1 VFERTKRPLGRL
13 ERQVRRAFIASGIAL
28 TTQILAS
35 WCYPRQMMRGERLE
49 RWRIDNMARA
59 AKSIG
64 ARPAERVGQQRVW
77 RLKAD

>member
-1 VFERTKRPLGRL
+1 
-13 ERQVRRAFIASGIAL
+13 
-28 TTQILAS
+28 
-35 WCYPRQMMRGERLE
+35 MMRGERLE